1 MEYEDSKIV
10 NDFFIKNPDFTKPD
24 DLGKYPVAV
33 VVGDYIYIS
42 CLIKTQTT
50 IDYDVTK
57 LPEGY
62 VIADCFDVD
71 GNRLAGIWMSK
82 YDVSYVEVTQ
92 EQESENA
99 NNIIYKNAD

>member
-1 MEYEDSKIV
+1 MEYADSKIV

-50 IDYDVTK
+50 IDYDVIYDPGLEDNLLK
-57 LPEGY
+57 
-62 VIADCFDVD
+62 
-71 GNRLAGIWMSK
+71 SK
-82 YDVSYVEVTQ
+82 SQAFEEDDY
-92 EQESENA
+92 
-99 NNIIYKNAD
+99 